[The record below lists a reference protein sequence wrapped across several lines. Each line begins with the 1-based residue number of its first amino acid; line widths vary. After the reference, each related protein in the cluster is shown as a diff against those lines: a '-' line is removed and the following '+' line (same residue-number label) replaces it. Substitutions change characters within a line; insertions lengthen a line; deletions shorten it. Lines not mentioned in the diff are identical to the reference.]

1 MQLLYYVFDI
11 TIIQMRPIQWFAIT
25 SMIRSSISLQQLSR
39 GGVPAVNGAP
49 IPEFQRLPQLIQKTA
64 EGGIPDMILA
74 IDKHH
79 IQLGKGI
86 LERIFYDESA
96 VDIELDN

>member
-1 MQLLYYVFDI
+1 M
-11 TIIQMRPIQWFAIT
+11 
-25 SMIRSSISLQQLSR
+25 
-39 GGVPAVNGAP
+39 
-49 IPEFQRLPQLIQKTA
+49 IQKTA

-96 VDIELDN
+96 VNIELDNGAGQITAADTGTDIGNHGPQGVQNRQPFHIGKGFG